1 MTSIAERPAD
11 VPDLGAAV
19 HDIVQKLPGPLRR
32 VMVQVDG
39 CVVEV
44 EWGHD
49 IVPDALAAPAA
60 KPAPAAPAV
69 GTGPDGTAADGTAA
83 DGAEASVTAPVV
95 GTFYLRSSPE
105 AAPFVEVGDTVEEG
119 RQVGLIETMKL
130 FTPVTADRAGRIAAV
145 CVGDGEMVEYGQRLF
160 ALDPGELDP
169 GE

>member
-11 VPDLGAAV
+11 VSHLGAAV
-19 HDIVQKLPGPLRR
+19 HDIVTKLPGPLRR

-44 EWGHD
+44 EWGRD
-49 IVPDALAAPAA
+49 IVPGALTAPAS
-60 KPAPAAPAV
+60 PAA
-69 GTGPDGTAADGTAA
+69 GTGPDDAARPDGIEPDGT
-83 DGAEASVTAPVV
+83 GASLTAPVV

-119 RQVGLIETMKL
+119 QQVGLIETMKL

-145 CVGDGEMVEYGQRLF
+145 LADDGEMVEYGQRLF
-160 ALDPGELDP
+160 ALESGE
-169 GE
+169 